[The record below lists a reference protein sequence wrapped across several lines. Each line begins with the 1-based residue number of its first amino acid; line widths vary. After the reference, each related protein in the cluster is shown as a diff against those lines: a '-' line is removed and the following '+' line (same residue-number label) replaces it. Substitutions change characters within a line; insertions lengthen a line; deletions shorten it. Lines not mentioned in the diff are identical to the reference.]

1 MPPRIGGMP
10 RKDLSCP
17 NNTAVA
23 ALTLSLGAAG
33 GREFQLTPAGEFR
46 ARDGRPEK
54 LPGWKIDTEIAS
66 RLIAAAQ
73 ARQTPLVVDYEHQTL
88 LAEKNGQPAPASG
101 WFHDLEWREGQGL
114 FAVNVAWTERAAAMI
129 AAGEYK
135 FISPVFSYDPQSG
148 AVREILCAAL
158 TNNPALDGMQAVTA
172 ALRSNFSNDE
182 ETHMKQLLAALGLPE
197 TATEAE
203 ALAALA
209 ALKSTNANNEQTIAA
224 LKLAV
229 PDPAAFVP
237 IAALKSAQDELAA
250 LKNAQHQAEVD
261 ALVNAGLADGRI
273 LPASEAWARDLGCKD
288 IASLK
293 SFLAT
298 ATPIAALKGMQTQGH
313 KPQGESGALSDIEL
327 AVCKAFGNA
336 PEEVK
341 KNMAAEAA

>member
-1 MPPRIGGMP
+1 MS
-10 RKDLSCP
+10 RKDPSCP
-17 NNTAVA
+17 NHTAVA

-33 GREFQLTPAGEFR
+33 GREFQLTPAGAFR

-54 LPGWKIDTEIAS
+54 LPAWKIDADIAG
-66 RLIAAAQ
+66 RLTAAAQ

-114 FAVNVAWTERAAAMI
+114 YAVNVAWTERAAAMI

-135 FISPVFSYDPQSG
+135 FISPVFTYDPHSG

-172 ALRSNFSNDE
+172 ALRSHFFNDE

-203 ALAALA
+203 ALTALA
-209 ALKSTNANNEQTIAA
+209 ALKSNNEQAIAA
-224 LKLAV
+224 LKAAA

-237 IAALKSAQDELAA
+237 VAALKAAQDELAT

-261 ALVNAGLADGRI
+261 ALVTAGLADGRI
-273 LPASEAWARDLGCKD
+273 LPATEAWARSLGQQD

-293 SFLAT
+293 SFLAA
-298 ATPIAALKGMQTQGH
+298 ATPIAALKGTQTQGQ
-313 KPQGESGALSDIEL
+313 KPQGETGALSDTEL
-327 AVCKAFGNA
+327 AVCKAMGMS
-336 PEEVK
+336 PEEFK
-341 KNMAAEAA
+341 KAKAAEVC